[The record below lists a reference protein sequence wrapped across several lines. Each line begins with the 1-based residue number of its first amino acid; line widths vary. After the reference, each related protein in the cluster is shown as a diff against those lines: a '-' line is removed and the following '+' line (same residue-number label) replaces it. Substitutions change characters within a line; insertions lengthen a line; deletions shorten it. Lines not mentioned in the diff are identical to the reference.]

1 MGSARRLTG
10 HVTICCLSI
19 NGGFSRGGNIL
30 CARRLQDFLGT
41 LDLLTRVAMH
51 GEENSALLQ
60 AAFISLCF
68 ELGKPRP
75 AKAAGSPPP
84 APPSAPPRQSCHDR
98 TRGDEWAEAR
108 NRQKTN
114 TCQQAE
120 RATNYA
126 TGGHACCRTL
136 GRFRSLF
143 RAHVFGAAETLRQ
156 QYGNIGSRETRFHE

>member
-1 MGSARRLTG
+1 VEETSSAPVDFRTSLARL
-10 HVTICCLSI
+10 IS
-19 NGGFSRGGNIL
+19 S
-30 CARRLQDFLGT
+30 
-41 LDLLTRVAMH
+41 TRVAMH

-68 ELGKPRP
+68 EFRDTRADQG
-75 AKAAGSPPP
+75 AGSSAHCSPTPSP
-84 APPSAPPRQSCHDR
+84 ASPAHDR

-108 NRQKTN
+108 NRQKSN

-156 QYGNIGSRETRFHE
+156 QYGNIGSRGNPLS